1 MASSRKSTP
10 HHGGGAGRLAREAG
24 IDLQGESAH
33 QARGLHATQSLMGA
47 VFAAVAAGHLE
58 IYARV
63 EFAVRD

>member
-1 MASSRKSTP
+1 VQVEFRNPGQSAAAFCLWNYR
-10 HHGGGAGRLAREAG
+10 
-24 IDLQGESAH
+24 IVWES
-33 QARGLHATQSLMGA
+33 QSLRGA